1 MTNGHEA
8 GRRKGGKAERSS
20 RPPALPPF
28 RLCLLLL
35 PLSPPGPAGPYRAAL
50 DLAGGE
56 LRFSLV
62 IEGRPPHLSGR
73 LCNGNQCQPFSAI
86 RQAGDSLILDLADY
100 AATITAA
107 PRGDSLL
114 GQYHNVG
121 RRGPRTIP
129 FRAVRGS
136 WPSVPAAPAL
146 LGDWDAFFEGTVGAT
161 PRILRFRNGSQGLEG
176 TVISNSGDY
185 GQFWGAMVEDSFAIA
200 HFDGSFVYLLAGRQT
215 GDTLH
220 GIFHAGL
227 RSQTPFVAVRST
239 GRPHLTPPTEVT
251 GADTSQAFHFAF
263 PDLSGK
269 LVSSD
274 DPRFEGKVVLVD
286 IFGSWCPTCH
296 DAAPALVRLYRDYHA
311 RGVEVVG
318 LAFEAIGDSA
328 IDAPLVRRY
337 RDKFGIPFPL
347 LMGGV
352 SDQEAVSAALPQ
364 LRGFTAFPTTI
375 FLGRDGRVRRI
386 HAGFYGPATGAQH
399 QALVREFRRE
409 VEALLGEK

>member
-1 MTNGHEA
+1 MTNGLE
-8 GRRKGGKAERSS
+8 AERREGGTAERASRRAA
-20 RPPALPPF
+20 RPPFHLF
-28 RLCLLLL
+28 FLLLL
-35 PLSPPGPAGPYRAAL
+35 VNPPGPAGPYRAAL

-62 IEGRPPHLSGR
+62 IEGRTPHLSGR
-73 LCNGNQCQPFSAI
+73 LCNGNECQPFSAI

-100 AATITAA
+100 AATITAT

-114 GQYHNVG
+114 GEYHNVG

-129 FRAVRGS
+129 FRAARGS
-136 WPSVPAAPAL
+136 WPAVPAATAL

-161 PRILRFRNGSQGLEG
+161 PRILRFRNGSRGLEG

-185 GQFWGAMVEDSFAIA
+185 GQFWGAAAGDSFAIA
-200 HFDGSFVYLLAGRQT
+200 HFDGSFVYLLAGRQA
-215 GDTLH
+215 GDTLR
-220 GIFHAGL
+220 GTFHAGL

-239 GRPHLTPPTEVT
+239 GRPHLTPPSEVT
-251 GADTSQAFHFAF
+251 GADSEPFRFAF
-263 PDLSGK
+263 PDLSGR

-274 DPRFEGKVVLVD
+274 DPRFKGKVVLVD

-409 VEALLGEK
+409 VEALLRER